1 MKTFFLSAV
10 LLFIAVSSFAQTESK
25 IATMQVVGNSKLF
38 AHPDLGVLII
48 RLQYKDMNISNAIV
62 GLNNKTK
69 ELYKQIDAMGFN
81 EEDIKTLDFQINEHK
96 TYYNNTYNDS
106 GYIASQNVQVE
117 FKNQKEVITKILN
130 TFSKS
135 KTNYAVNISFKLSDA
150 VKSKVEEELIVMAI
164 KDAKKKSK
172 LIAST
177 SEVVLKKIKTI
188 NYGTSYSSGVSEL
201 HDVQFMKASAADAP
215 GEGMT
220 GFTPNDLLFEDNLSI
235 IWEIE

>member
-1 MKTFFLSAV
+1 MKSLFLSA
-10 LLFIAVSSFAQTESK
+10 LILCFATSSFAQTDSK
-25 IATMQVVGNSKLF
+25 TPTLQVVGNSKLF
-38 AHPDLGVLII
+38 VNPDLGVLII
-48 RLQYKDMNISNAIV
+48 RLQYKEMNISNAIV

-96 TYYNNTYNDS
+96 VYYNNTYNDS

-117 FKNQKEVITKILN
+117 FKNQKETITKILN

-135 KTNYAVNISFKLSDA
+135 KTNYAVSFNFKLSDA
-150 VKSKVEEELIVMAI
+150 AKSKVEEELIVMAI

-188 NYGTSYSSGVSEL
+188 NYGTSYSSGVPEL
-201 HDVQFMKASAADAP
+201 HDVRFLKASAADAP
-215 GEGMT
+215 SENMT
-220 GFTPNDLLFEDNLSI
+220 GFTPNDLLFEDNLLI